1 MIPLILAAVALVLT
15 VPAAALALV
24 AWGRSCRA
32 RGALAVIVVP
42 GARVNPDGA
51 PSGALRRRIDA
62 AASLWQDHPH
72 ARIATSGFRG
82 EARCVVRELV
92 ALGVPPGLLVADPD
106 ARSTAE
112 NASHLRTI
120 LGDTP
125 ICVVTD
131 DFHAWR
137 SARLFRAHFSSV
149 QVHAARSTGMPWRSA
164 LREVFSAL
172 LHLVTH
178 RASGPR
184 R

>member
-1 MIPLILAAVALVLT
+1 MII
-15 VPAAALALV
+15 
-24 AWGRSCRA
+24 
-32 RGALAVIVVP
+32 VP

-51 PSGALRRRIDA
+51 PSGALRRRIDV
-62 AASLWQDHPH
+62 AASLWQDHPEV
-72 ARIATSGFRG
+72 RIATSGFRG

-92 ALGVPPGLLVADPD
+92 ALGVPPGRLVADPD
-106 ARSTAE
+106 ARNTAE

-137 SARLFRAHFSSV
+137 SARLFRGHFSNV
-149 QVHAARSTGMPWRSA
+149 QVHAARSAGMPWRNA
-164 LREVFSAL
+164 LREVFSVVSHL
-172 LHLVTH
+172 LTH
-178 RASGPR
+178 RASDAR